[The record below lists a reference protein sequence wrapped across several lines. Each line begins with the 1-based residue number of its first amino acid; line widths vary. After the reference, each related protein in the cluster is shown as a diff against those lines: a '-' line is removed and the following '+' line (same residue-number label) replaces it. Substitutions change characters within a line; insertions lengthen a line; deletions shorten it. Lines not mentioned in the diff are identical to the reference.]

1 LSPQKPVVTAD
12 IYDVHHASLDV
23 CDVQFRSFGKRRSF
37 YGPCATVKTF
47 EDHLPVL
54 EALQQPG
61 NGRVLVVDAGGSLR
75 VGVMGDRVAEVGVRN
90 GWTGAIIYGAIRDSA
105 GIDQLDFGVK
115 ALGATARRT
124 WLHGTGHHAVPV
136 TFGGARFAAGA
147 WVYADADCVLVAAT
161 ELDLSTISS

>member
-1 LSPQKPVVTAD
+1 MSPQKSIVTAD
-12 IYDVHHASLDV
+12 IYDIHHASLDV
-23 CDVQFRSFGKRRSF
+23 CELHFRSFGQRKSF
-37 YGPCATVKTF
+37 YGPCVTVKTF

-61 NGRVLVVDAGGSLR
+61 DGNVLVVDAGGSSR

-90 GWTGAIIYGAIRDSA
+90 GWTGAIIYGAIRDSV

-147 WVYADADCVLVAAT
+147 WVYADADCILVAT
-161 ELDLSTISS
+161 SELDLSTIAS

>member
-1 LSPQKPVVTAD
+1 LNPQQPIVTAD
-12 IYDVHHASLDV
+12 IYDVYHASLDV
-23 CDVQFRSFGKRRSF
+23 CDLQLSSFGQRRSF
-37 YGPCATVKTF
+37 YGRCVTVKTF

-54 EALQQPG
+54 EALQKPG
-61 NGRVLVVDAGGSLR
+61 NGNVLVVDAGGSLR

-124 WLHGTGHHAVPV
+124 WVHGTGHHGVPLA
-136 TFGGARFAAGA
+136 FGGARFASGA
-147 WVYADADCVLVAAT
+147 WVYADGDCVLISAN
-161 ELDLSTISS
+161 ELDLAKVRP